1 MGWVVWVTRFKVLLF
16 RVFCSR
22 FFIFFTVSLNRI
34 IYEKMKM
41 LYGIYIYTC
50 TYIFIYINT
59 YTYLYIIFFEDW
71 HISTQL
77 SNTFGCAKTVLKLG
91 IFGQPAGRKIPMPG
105 LHVRVMRSRLAI
117 GNMLGGP
124 KHFSRPRKMG
134 PLWFVFVAVASSQKF
149 QWTLK
154 LDFQLDV

>member
-1 MGWVVWVTRFKVLLF
+1 MTRFKVLLF
-16 RVFCSR
+16 GVFSR

-41 LYGIYIYTC
+41 RYMYIYIHSPIYTL
-50 TYIFIYINT
+50 YLLKIGIFYP
-59 YTYLYIIFFEDW
+59 
-71 HISTQL
+71 
-77 SNTFGCAKTVLKLG
+77 TFKQFCLCQNVLKLG

-105 LHVRVMRSRLAI
+105 LHVLVMRNRLAI

-124 KHFSRPRKMG
+124 SIFLDQQK
-134 PLWFVFVAVASSQKF
+134 WSQKF